1 MNNKYQMTTV
11 YKYAQLL
18 ENDLTSKEKSVK
30 AAVEKYLSKARK
42 ANINADLLEELLA

>member
-1 MNNKYQMTTV
+1 MNNAYQMTTV

-18 ENDLTSKEKSVK
+18 EDDLSAKEKSIK

-42 ANINADLLEELLA
+42 ANYNADLLNELLA

>member
-18 ENDLTSKEKSVK
+18 ENDLPAKEKSIK
-30 AAVEKYLSKARK
+30 KAVEKYLLNARK
-42 ANINADLLEELLA
+42 ANTNADLLEELLA